1 MTSDLKILTFD
12 LEEWF
17 HILDHDL
24 TKEEAQ
30 WQAFPSRINRNT
42 GRILDLL
49 GETGL
54 QATFFCLGWIARK
67 YPDVIKKISA
77 AGHEVACHSDM
88 HRLVYEQSP
97 AGFREDAVRAIGI
110 LEDLT
115 AKKVVSYRAPG
126 FSITGQTTWAFE
138 ILAELGI
145 RRDSSVFPARR
156 AHGGFPAF
164 GSALPTLIR
173 IKGMEIREFPVN
185 TWSFAGKPLVFSG
198 GGYFR
203 LLPWPILDFMMKKS
217 NYVMTYFHPRDFDP
231 GQPVI
236 PGLTPARRFKSYVG
250 LGSSFNKLGR
260 MLRDHHFVSLG
271 EADSLT
277 DWNNVKQIIYA

>member
-17 HILDHDL
+17 HILDHDA
-24 TKEEAQ
+24 TRDEEQ
-30 WQAFPSRINRNT
+30 WRSFPSRIDQNT
-42 GRILDLL
+42 RRILDLL
-49 GETGL
+49 EERG
-54 QATFFCLGWIARK
+54 QRATFFCLGWIARRH
-67 YPDVIKKISA
+67 PDVIKKIAA

-97 AGFREDAVRAIGI
+97 DQFRSDAARAIGT

-115 AKKVVSYRAPG
+115 GRKIVSFRAPG
-126 FSITGQTTWAFE
+126 FSVTEQTTWVFE
-138 ILAELGI
+138 ILADLGI

-164 GSALPTLIR
+164 GSAVPAIIR
-173 IKGMEIREFPVN
+173 AGGTEIREFPVN
-185 TWSFAGKPLVFSG
+185 TLALFGRPVVFSG

-203 LLPWPILDFMMKKS
+203 LLPWPLLDFMMKKS
-217 NYVMTYFHPRDFDP
+217 VYVMTYFHPRDFDP

-236 PGLTPARRFKSYVG
+236 PGLSLARRFKSYVG
-250 LGSSFNKLGR
+250 LSSAFSKLGR
-260 MLRDHHFVSLG
+260 MLREHHFVSLE
-271 EADSLT
+271 EADGLT
-277 DWNNVKQIIYA
+277 DWNAAKKIIYG